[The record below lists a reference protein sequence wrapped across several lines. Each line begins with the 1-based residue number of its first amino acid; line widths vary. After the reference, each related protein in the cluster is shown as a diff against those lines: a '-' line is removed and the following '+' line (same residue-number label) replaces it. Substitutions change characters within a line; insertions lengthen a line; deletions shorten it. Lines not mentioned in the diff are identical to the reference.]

1 MAARGSVRYWVG
13 AAVAFVLG
21 VYVIAAELFDE
32 DNIQLI
38 GGGYYAASFGEGT
51 ALHWHDDPAMFAD
64 EPLLEKIYAVQW
76 NNKYVIVRVGRN
88 FYFAFPLQVTSR
100 QEARKKRLGPFYKAE
115 LNKEMIRLT
124 GDSTLRSIGS
134 F

>member
-21 VYVIAAELFDE
+21 AYVIAAELFDE
-32 DNIQLI
+32 DNIQLLS
-38 GGGYYAASFGEGT
+38 GGYYTASLDEGT
-51 ALHWHDDPAMFAD
+51 ALHWHDDLARFAD
-64 EPLLEKIYAVQW
+64 EPLLEKVYAVQQ
-76 NNKYVIVRVGRN
+76 NNRYVIIRAGRN
-88 FYFAFPLQVTSR
+88 FYVAFPLQVTSR
-100 QEARKKRLGPFYKAE
+100 QEAQKKRLGPFYKAE
-115 LNKEMIRLT
+115 LNKEMMRLT